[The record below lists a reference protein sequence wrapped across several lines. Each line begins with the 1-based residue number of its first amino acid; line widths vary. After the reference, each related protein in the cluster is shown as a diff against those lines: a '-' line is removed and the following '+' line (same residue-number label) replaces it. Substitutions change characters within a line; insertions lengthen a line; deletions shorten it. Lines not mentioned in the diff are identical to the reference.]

1 MAKSRGPKK
10 QARRP
15 AKASRR
21 KPVRGP
27 RRRKT
32 TPPIAPLR
40 GAIRKDVGGVRL
52 EFGRA
57 GTARV
62 KRTVYPAGFR
72 WSVHMK
78 PVSRTDLC
86 MHAHVGYLEA
96 GAIRIE
102 YPDGWVEEFVAPQI
116 VAIAPGH
123 DGAVIGARPAV
134 LIEVDFEGNTV
145 ERLGLPAAHQGRARD
160 EPGASRIGDTDP

>member
-1 MAKSRGPKK
+1 MPSTRRPTKK
-10 QARRP
+10 ARRP
-15 AKASRR
+15 AKA
-21 KPVRGP
+21 P
-27 RRRKT
+27 RRPARRT
-32 TPPIAPLR
+32 RARAAAPRIAPLR
-40 GAIRKDVGGVRL
+40 GAIRKDVAGVRL
-52 EFGRA
+52 ELGRA

-62 KRTVYPAGFR
+62 KRAIYPAGFR

-78 PVSRTDLC
+78 PIVGTDHC

-102 YPDGWVEEFVAPQI
+102 YPDGYAEEFVAPQI

-123 DGAVIGARPAV
+123 DGAVLGARPAV

-145 ERLGLPAAHQGRARD
+145 ERLGLPAAHQG
-160 EPGASRIGDTDP
+160 G

>member
-1 MAKSRGPKK
+1 MANPRGPRKK
-10 QARRP
+10 ARRP
-15 AKASRR
+15 AKGPARKAARGSGARKAS
-21 KPVRGP
+21 P
-27 RRRKT
+27 RI
-32 TPPIAPLR
+32 PPLR
-40 GAIRKDVGGVRL
+40 GAIRKDVGGARL

-62 KRTVYPAGFR
+62 KRVVYPVGFR

-78 PVSRTDLC
+78 PVVGTDLC
-86 MHAHVGYLEA
+86 NHAHVGYLEA

-102 YPDGWVEEFVAPQI
+102 YPDGYVEKFVAPQI

-123 DGAVIGARPAV
+123 DGSVVGSRPAV

-145 ERLGLPAAHQGRARD
+145 ERLGLRPAHQG
-160 EPGASRIGDTDP
+160 